1 MVTKLFMTDI
11 PKMAPW
17 LSIHSIAVWV
27 KIGDRVQIY
36 HMSSQLPTTSD
47 NFVQSAE
54 ETFTQF

>member
-1 MVTKLFMTDI
+1 MTDI
-11 PKMAPW
+11 PNMAPW